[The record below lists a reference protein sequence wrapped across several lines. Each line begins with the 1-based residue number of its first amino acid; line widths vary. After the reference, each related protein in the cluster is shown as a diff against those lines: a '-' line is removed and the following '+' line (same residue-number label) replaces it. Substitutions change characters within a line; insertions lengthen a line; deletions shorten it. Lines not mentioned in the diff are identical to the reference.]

1 MNIAS
6 MNKQEN
12 VSKELNLIS
21 KNHDVRL
28 VVCNVRYI
36 EYNLVYVQFVI
47 LSLNPGFQKIPSTF

>member
-1 MNIAS
+1 